1 MKYKGLAF
9 CFLIFLLSCSQK
21 YDHIPEE
28 QFVGVWEL
36 KGRKMFDGIQITIV
50 EDNNKLKGKISKLNE
65 NKYVKLFAELDDV
78 WVSEITRSSKYQFR
92 LTEKKIGRE
101 LFSLYGLSS
110 SAEFRVQFID
120 RNTIG
125 LSSGGADPTESTVIY
140 KRIE

>member
-1 MKYKGLAF
+1 MKYIALAF
-9 CFLIFLLSCSQK
+9 CLLIFSFSCSEK
-21 YDHIPEE
+21 YDHVPED

-36 KGRKMFDGIQITIV
+36 KGRKMFDGIRITIIK
-50 EDNNKLKGKISKLNE
+50 DNNRLKGKISKLNE
-65 NKYVKLFAELDDV
+65 NKYVKLFSELDDV

-110 SAEFRVQFID
+110 SVEFRVQFID
-120 RNTIG
+120 KNTIG
-125 LSSGGADPTESTVIY
+125 LSSGSVDPTESTVIY

>member
-1 MKYKGLAF
+1 MKYIGLAF
-9 CFLIFLLSCSQK
+9 CLLIFSFSCSEK
-21 YDHIPEE
+21 YDHVPED

-36 KGRKMFDGIQITIV
+36 KGRKMFDGIQITIIK
-50 EDNNKLKGKISKLNE
+50 DNNKLKGKISKLNE
-65 NKYVKLFAELDDV
+65 NKYVKLFSELDDV

-110 SAEFRVQFID
+110 STEFSVEFID
-120 RNTIG
+120 KNTIG
-125 LSSGGADPTESTVIY
+125 LSSGSADPTESTVIY